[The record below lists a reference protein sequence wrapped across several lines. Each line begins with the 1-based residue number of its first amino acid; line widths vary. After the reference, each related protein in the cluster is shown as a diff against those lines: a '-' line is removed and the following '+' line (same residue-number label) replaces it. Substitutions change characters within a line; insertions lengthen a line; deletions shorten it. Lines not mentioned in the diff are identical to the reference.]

1 MIGIALNTTL
11 MTDEA
16 AKEFIKKTE
25 EETGLPTTD
34 VVRYGGDKIFSQLI

>member
-1 MIGIALNTTL
+1 MIGIALNTIL

-16 AKEFIKKTE
+16 AKEYMKKTE
-25 EETGLPTTD
+25 EETGLPVTD